1 MEQIEELTGQAIF
14 DREVNSVDKT
24 RGGDYKK
31 GSYISTYRNRHIF
44 PLDPDPSDIDIQ
56 DIAHALSNNCRWTGH
71 VKSFYS
77 VSQHSVLVSQ
87 IVEPENALAGL
98 LHDASEAY
106 LSDIARPVKY
116 SEPMEGYREIEARLE
131 RVINEKFGLPY
142 PMSVD
147 VKRADDMLLT
157 AEGYYL
163 FNPPQQWVLDKLA
176 AAGLEKPMIAPIV
189 CWPPAT
195 AKAMFMKRFLELN
208 GVKIGVAVEEEL
220 ENMNGPS
227 S

>member
-77 VSQHSVLVSQ
+77 VAQHSVLVSQ

-163 FNPPQQWVLDKLA
+163 FNPPQQWVLDKLK

-189 CWPPAT
+189 CWPPVT

>member
-1 MEQIEELTGQAIF
+1 MKQIEELTGQAIF
-14 DREVNSVDKT
+14 DREVADT

-31 GSYISTYRNRHIF
+31 GSIFLHIATGHIF

-77 VSQHSVLVSQ
+77 VGQHSVLVSQ

-116 SEPMEGYREIEARLE
+116 SEPMEALSG
-131 RVINEKFGLPY
+131 N
-142 PMSVD
+142 
-147 VKRADDMLLT
+147 
-157 AEGYYL
+157 
-163 FNPPQQWVLDKLA
+163 
-176 AAGLEKPMIAPIV
+176 
-189 CWPPAT
+189 
-195 AKAMFMKRFLELN
+195 
-208 GVKIGVAVEEEL
+208 
-220 ENMNGPS
+220 
-227 S
+227 

>member
-1 MEQIEELTGQAIF
+1 MGQIEELTGQAIF
-14 DREVNSVDKT
+14 DRELTKSHGNIC
-24 RGGDYKK
+24 GNYKK
-31 GSYISTYRNRHIF
+31 GSYISTYRGKKLW
-44 PLDPDPSDIDIQ
+44 PLDPNPSDIDIQ

-77 VSQHSVLVSQ
+77 ISQHSVLVSQ

-116 SEPMEGYREIEARLE
+116 SEPMEGYREIEANLE

-142 PMSVD
+142 PMSID

-163 FNPPQQWVLDKLA
+163 FNTPQQWVLDKLK
-176 AAGLEKPMIAPIV
+176 AAGLEKPLVAPIV
-189 CWPPAT
+189 CWPPVT